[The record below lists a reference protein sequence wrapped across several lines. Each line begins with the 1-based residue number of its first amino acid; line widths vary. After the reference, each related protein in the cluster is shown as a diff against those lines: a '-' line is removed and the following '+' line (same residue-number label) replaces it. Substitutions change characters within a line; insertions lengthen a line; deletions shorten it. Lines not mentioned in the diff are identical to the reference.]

1 MPWYLRKLMVQGGY
15 MNQADGGEGGG
26 SGGGGGGTGS
36 GEGGAK
42 GGEGGTKGGEGG
54 EGGSGAGGAG
64 EGGEGGEGKGGEGG
78 KPSDAE
84 AKLIKEVMEKKTKL
98 KAAETQ
104 VGELQA
110 RLAQF
115 DGIDPEAVRALLK
128 QQKDAEIAQLEAKG
142 EWGRL
147 KEQMVAQHTQEVGT
161 VKEQLTASQ
170 AEVTRL
176 QGVIAE
182 LTVGNAFASSQFIK
196 EDLTLPTSKVRV
208 FYGNHFEFKDGQV
221 VAFDKP
227 AGAAERTMLVDA
239 KGEPLKFEDALKK
252 IVDGDP
258 DRDQILK
265 SKMKAGAGSKT
276 TGKEPPAQKF
286 EEPRG
291 ISRISQALDKG
302 GLKK

>member
-1 MPWYLRKLMVQGGY
+1 MPWYLRKLMAQGGY

-26 SGGGGGGTGS
+26 SGGGGAGS

-42 GGEGGTKGGEGG
+42 GGEGGEGGKGGSG
-54 EGGSGAGGAG
+54 EGAGAGGAG
-64 EGGEGGEGKGGEGG
+64 EGGEGKGGDG

-84 AKLIKEVMEKKTKL
+84 AKLIKEVMDKKTKL
-98 KAAETQ
+98 KAAEEESAQ
-104 VGELQA
+104 LKA

-128 QQKDAEIAQLEAKG
+128 QQKDAETAQLEAKG

-147 KEQMVAQHTQEVGT
+147 KEQMVSQHTQEVGT

-170 AEVTRL
+170 AEVSRL

>member
-1 MPWYLRKLMVQGGY
+1 MPWYLRKLMAQGGY
-15 MNQADGGEGGG
+15 MSPENGGEGGG
-26 SGGGGGGTGS
+26 SGGGSGA

-42 GGEGGTKGGEGG
+42 GEEGG
-54 EGGSGAGGAG
+54 EGGSGEGAGGTG
-64 EGGEGGEGKGGEGG
+64 GGEGGKGEEGEGKGG

-84 AKLIKEVMEKKTKL
+84 AKLIKEVMDKKTKL
-98 KAAETQ
+98 KEASDKIAALEATVKKFEGIDLDAVQAMLKEKKDAETQ
-104 VGELQA
+104 
-110 RLAQF
+110 
-115 DGIDPEAVRALLK
+115 
-128 QQKDAEIAQLEAKG
+128 QLEAKG

-147 KEQMVAQHTQEVGT
+147 KEQMVQQHTQEVGT
-161 VKEQLTASQ
+161 VKEQLTAAQS
-170 AEVTRL
+170 EVQRL

-182 LTVGNAFASSQFIK
+182 LTVGNAFSTSQFIK

-208 FYGNHFEFKDGQV
+208 FYGSHFEFKDGQV

-239 KGEPLKFEDALKK
+239 KGDPLKFEDALKK

-265 SKMKAGAGSKT
+265 SKMKAGAGSKS

-291 ISRISQALDKG
+291 ISRISQALDNG
-302 GLKK
+302 DLKK

>member
-1 MPWYLRKLMVQGGY
+1 MPWYLRKLMAQGGY
-15 MNQADGGEGGG
+15 MDQADGGEGGG
-26 SGGGGGGTGS
+26 SGGGGTGS

-42 GGEGGTKGGEGG
+42 GGEGGSGE
-54 EGGSGAGGAG
+54 GSGAGGAG
-64 EGGEGGEGKGGEGG
+64 EGGEGKGGEG
-78 KPSDAE
+78 KPSDSE
-84 AKLIKEVMEKKTKL
+84 AKLIKEVMDKKTKL
-98 KAAETQ
+98 KAAEEK
-104 VGELQA
+104 VGTLEA

-128 QQKDAEIAQLEAKG
+128 QQKDAETAQLEAKG

-147 KEQMVAQHTQEVGT
+147 KEQMVTQHTQEVGT
-161 VKEQLTASQ
+161 VKEQLSASQ
-170 AEVTRL
+170 AEVSRL

-276 TGKEPPAQKF
+276 AGKEPPAQKF